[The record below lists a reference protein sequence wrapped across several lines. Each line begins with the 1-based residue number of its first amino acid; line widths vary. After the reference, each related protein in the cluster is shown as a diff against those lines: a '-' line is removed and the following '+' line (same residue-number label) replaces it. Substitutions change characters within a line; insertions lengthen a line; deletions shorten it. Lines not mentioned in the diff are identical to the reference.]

1 MPGMNKNSRTISLI
15 LSNLARLETDESSTA
30 LDALGVLDEIR
41 RLRRKWDA
49 QVAANSP
56 RRIESDF
63 REMNGWLRRWVIASR
78 AVLARENVAQ
88 LRDAIAQVQA
98 ELQAEREQ

>member
-15 LSNLARLETDESSTA
+15 LSNLARLETDGSSTA

-41 RLRRKWDA
+41 RLRRKWDE

-56 RRIESDF
+56 RRIEADF
-63 REMNGWLRRWVIASR
+63 AEMKGWLRRWTLASKR
-78 AVLARENVAQ
+78 VLRTDDLPQLRQAIEEVQAQ
-88 LRDAIAQVQA
+88 LNRA
-98 ELQAEREQ
+98 

>member
-15 LSNLARLETDESSTA
+15 LSMLARLETDESSTA
-30 LDALGVLDEIR
+30 LDALGLLDEIR

-56 RRIESDF
+56 RRIDADF
-63 REMNGWLRRWVIASR
+63 REMTGWLRRWTLAAR
-78 AVLARENVAQ
+78 RVLARDDEPQ
-88 LRDAIAQVQA
+88 LRAAVAEVAA
-98 ELQAEREQ
+98 ELEK